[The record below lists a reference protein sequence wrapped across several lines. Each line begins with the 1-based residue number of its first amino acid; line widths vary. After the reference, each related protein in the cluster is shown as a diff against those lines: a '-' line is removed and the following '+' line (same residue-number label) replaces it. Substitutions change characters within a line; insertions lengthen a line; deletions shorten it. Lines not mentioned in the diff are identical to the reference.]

1 MNDIKLFEP
10 TNKDLRIE
18 YPELMDIDEFR
29 DLTPREL
36 NFVWYF
42 ANRTS
47 PYSKEKNKKKK
58 VELSI
63 KQGYGE
69 GATHKIRVDFVA
81 GKFPE
86 KVRNAI
92 GRMERFNPSVRMKAK
107 QSVEKI
113 FERLRQLVDISREEL
128 NEMDL
133 SEKSSYTNLAIKVS
147 ENLPKIVGQLEQSFG
162 IQTKKESFS
171 GKFGHGGPSLMD
183 ILHMEDD

>member
-42 ANRTS
+42 SNRTS
-47 PYSKEKNKKKK
+47 PYSKEKNNKKK

-63 KQGYGE
+63 KRGFGE
-69 GATHKIRVDFVA
+69 NATHQLRLDYVA

-86 KVRNAI
+86 KIRKAVD
-92 GRMERFNPSVRMKAK
+92 RMERFNPSARMKAK

-113 FERLRQLVDISREEL
+113 FDRLRQLVDVSPEQL

-133 SEKSSYTNLAIKVS
+133 GEKSNYTNLAIKIS

-162 IQTKKESFS
+162 IQIKKESFT
-171 GKFGHGGPSLMD
+171 GKFGNNGPSLMD
-183 ILHMEDD
+183 ILHMEDE